1 LKHKSIKEMDELNS
15 DELNNY
21 YFEVVDEGIR
31 VSDHLKEIDQVIQI
45 KQGEEFNIRVGRE

>member
-45 KQGEEFNIRVGRE
+45 KQGEEFNIRLGRE

>member
-1 LKHKSIKEMDELNS
+1 MKHKSIKEMDELNS

>member
-1 LKHKSIKEMDELNS
+1 MKHKSIKEMDELNS

-45 KQGEEFNIRVGRE
+45 KQGEEFNIRLGRE